1 MFIRHSQNETD
12 CAGNSRRPGSFP
24 PNPSPTNGSPILNSM
39 TIPSNSFSRPQAT
52 FRRASVNCV
61 KSCLVR
67 QVRWLGLCP
76 KIKIERAWDTN
87 LNPQQEYAL
96 WVAARRDIG
105 GRFGL
110 FILSSRSRIGDQFW
124 RWEEKHEETFFPF
137 FTLALAFVAGAALSA
152 QVRDWHDLEECHKQV
167 QEAIQEME
175 HARAANHYDMAGHG
189 AKAEGHLAQRN
200 RS

>member
-1 MFIRHSQNETD
+1 M
-12 CAGNSRRPGSFP
+12 
-24 PNPSPTNGSPILNSM
+24 
-39 TIPSNSFSRPQAT
+39 
-52 FRRASVNCV
+52 
-61 KSCLVR
+61 R

-76 KIKIERAWDTN
+76 KIKIERAWDTT

-124 RWEEKHEETFFPF
+124 RWEEKHEETSFHF
-137 FTLALAFVAGAALSA
+137 
-152 QVRDWHDLEECHKQV
+152 
-167 QEAIQEME
+167 
-175 HARAANHYDMAGHG
+175 HARPGMLAYPFDFDFPLPGVNAAGSIPTRRNHDEWGSLCRG
-189 AKAEGHLAQRN
+189 DQEWTVGAQRAII